1 MADQQPWWKAAL
13 SAFLEFLRGLIASNR
28 AGKATIA
35 TQERMADA
43 EAKGPRTADDVDKR
57 LRDGSF

>member
-13 SAFLEFLRGLIASNR
+13 SAFLEFLRALIASNR
-28 AGKATIA
+28 AAKTSIE

-43 EAKGPRTADDVDKR
+43 DAKGARTADDVDER
-57 LRDGSF
+57 LRTGRF